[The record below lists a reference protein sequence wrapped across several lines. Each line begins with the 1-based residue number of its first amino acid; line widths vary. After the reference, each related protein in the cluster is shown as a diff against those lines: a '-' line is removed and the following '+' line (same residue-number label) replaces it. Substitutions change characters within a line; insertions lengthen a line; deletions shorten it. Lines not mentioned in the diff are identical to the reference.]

1 MENAVILF
9 DGVCDLCNSTV
20 RWVLK
25 NDKKQKFSFASLQS
39 DFGYKFLTNRR
50 LSTTDFNTFI
60 LYVPKVAYYTK
71 STAAL
76 KVLAELNLFYYVIA
90 NVLLLIPRFIRD
102 EVYDVVAKNRTKI
115 YKKNDSCLVP
125 TPEIQKRFLS

>member
-1 MENAVILF
+1 MKNGVILF

-25 NDKKQKFSFASLQS
+25 NDKKEKFSFASLQS
-39 DFGYKFLTNRR
+39 DYGFKFLTNRR
-50 LSTTDFNTFI
+50 LNTSDFDTFI

-90 NVLLLIPRFIRD
+90 NLLLIIPRSIRD
-102 EVYDVVAKNRTKI
+102 EVYNLVSRNRTKI
-115 YKKNDSCLVP
+115 YKNNDSCLVP

>member
-1 MENAVILF
+1 MKNGVILF

-20 RWVLK
+20 RWIIK
-25 NDKKQKFSFASLQS
+25 NDTKQKFSFASLQS
-39 DFGYKFLTNRR
+39 DYGYKFLTNRG
-50 LSTTDFNTFI
+50 LSSTDFDTFI

-76 KVLAELNLFYYVIA
+76 KVLAELNPFYFVVA
-90 NVLLLIPRFIRD
+90 NVFLIIPHFIRD
-102 EVYDVVAKNRTKI
+102 EVYNFISRNRTKI
-115 YKKNDSCLVP
+115 YKSNDSCLVP